1 MATASIIVGSLLIML
16 MTGLPVAFA
25 LIGLS
30 SLLLLVYLGPTALFM
45 VVSAS
50 FKQARTEVFIA
61 IPLFVLM
68 ASILQTSGIATSLYN
83 TMRMWTGRLKG
94 GLAIATTIISALLAA
109 MSGIGA
115 TATVAMGLIAL
126 PEMLDKK
133 YNKNLVVGC
142 IAAGGA
148 LGPLIPPSNL
158 MIIVGGYASIS
169 VGKLFLGGLVP
180 GLMCALI
187 YSIYI
192 WVRCTMNPELGPAL
206 PEEEKL
212 SFREKIKA
220 APVVIPPIGLIIL
233 VLGGIYGGI
242 FTPTEAAGFGA
253 IGAMIIAAL
262 YRKLTIPN
270 LFEGLKIS
278 FKVTSMI
285 MWLVIGGGCYSS
297 LITCT
302 GTAGL
307 VSSFLANMPFGTMGV
322 ILVMLII
329 TLIMG
334 MFIDPVAITMIC
346 VPVFM
351 PVIKMLGIDPLWFML
366 LFSMAT
372 VIGYITPPFGLNI
385 FYMKGVV
392 QSDITLVD
400 IYKGVIPFCILQTGV
415 LVLCI
420 IFPSLLTWLPSLMN

>member
-1 MATASIIVGSLLIML
+1 MVTASIIVGSLLILL
-16 MTGLPVAFA
+16 MTGIPVAFA

-30 SLLLLVYLGPTALFM
+30 SVLLLVYLGPTALFM

-68 ASILQTSGIATSLYN
+68 ASILQTSGIATALYN

-126 PEMLDKK
+126 PEMLEKK
-133 YNKNLVVGC
+133 YDKNMVVGC

-169 VGKLFLGGLVP
+169 VGKLFMGGLVP
-180 GLMCALI
+180 GVMCALI

-192 WVRCTMNPELGPAL
+192 WIRCTMHPELGPAL

-220 APVVIPPIGLIIL
+220 TPVVIPPIGLIIL

-307 VSSFLANMPFGTMGV
+307 VSSFLASMPFGSMGV
-322 ILVMLII
+322 TLVMLTI

-346 VPVFM
+346 VPVFL

-392 QSDITLVD
+392 PSNITLMD
-400 IYKGVIPFCILQTGV
+400 IYRGVIPFCILQTGV